1 MQEFNDQIGRAAV
14 KTGLQRWH
22 IIAAII
28 SECRTPCSFVP
39 APTPTNPSAARGGCS
54 TLMF

>member
-28 SECRTPCSFVP
+28 SECRSPMQFCTSPNPNQPVRR
-39 APTPTNPSAARGGCS
+39 APHAVVAR
-54 TLMF
+54 L